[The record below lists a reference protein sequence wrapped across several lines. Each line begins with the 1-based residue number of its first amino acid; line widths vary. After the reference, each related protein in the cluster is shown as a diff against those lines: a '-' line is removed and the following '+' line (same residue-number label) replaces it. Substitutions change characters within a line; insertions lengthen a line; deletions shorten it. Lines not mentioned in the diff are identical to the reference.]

1 MFTMTKAVRLEKVA
15 ILFLV
20 LLRKVIILKLQKHFP
35 KKGRVARVHLAVR
48 QKELK

>member
-1 MFTMTKAVRLEKVA
+1 MFTMTKALRLEKVA

-20 LLRKVIILKLQKHFP
+20 LLRKVIILKLQKLLL
-35 KKGRVARVHLAVR
+35 KKRHAARVLLAVR